1 MFWFIICLLLLC
13 IFLGLFFGAFI
24 APREATEDNITY
36 HPRRWMRSVSAVA
49 LVLGLMTFFFDT
61 VTTVSTKNV
70 GVITCFGK
78 LDGYLTN
85 GIHMVKPWCS
95 VTEISDA
102 VQTDTYASDNGSD
115 KAQGG
120 ATGTCI
126 HVRIERQAT
135 ACVNTSIRW
144 QIKPTGVDY
153 LFRNFKSNDHITDN
167 LVLRD
172 LQQAI
177 NEAFSTYDPL
187 GIDANGNNTN
197 PAGTVY
203 AEKVTQELRS
213 KIGNWIDVQSV
224 ITPIINYDAATQ
236 QKTNQLL
243 QQIALTRVAQQ
254 SKQTA
259 LAQSEA
265 NKILAASVAD
275 DPNVLVSKCLDIL
288 KEAVDR
294 EQPLPAGFSCFGSST
309 TPIAVGPGN

>member
-1 MFWFIICLLLLC
+1 MFWFIVC
-13 IFLGLFFGAFI
+13 
-24 APREATEDNITY
+24 
-36 HPRRWMRSVSAVA
+36 
-49 LVLGLMTFFFDT
+49 LVLLVVVPFAVFGSIKAKRHDDTIGLRVIAILALLGSISIFFFDT
-61 VTTVSTKNV
+61 VSTVSTKNV

-78 LDGYLTN
+78 PTGYLTN

-120 ATGTCI
+120 AAGTCI

-197 PAGTVY
+197 PKMTAY
-203 AEKVTQELRS
+203 ADIVTTQLR
-213 KIGNWIDVQSV
+213 KEIGAWIDVQSV

-265 NKILAASVAD
+265 NKALAASVAD

-288 KEAVDR
+288 KEAVDK
-294 EQPLPAGFSCFGSST
+294 EQPLPAGFSCFGPST
-309 TPIAVGPGN
+309 TPVAVTAGK